1 MVIVVSSS
9 CMNTAVRM
17 MTSASHGFLAGRGTV
32 VPFRRL
38 MAGPVSSAMTSSTCT
53 RSGRGRGPLHSVG
66 PGRPGAVKNNRSF
79 VNLQEI

>member
-1 MVIVVSSS
+1 MVIVVSSN

-17 MTSASHGFLAGRGTV
+17 MISTSHGFLAWRDTA

-38 MAGPVSSAMTSSTCT
+38 MAGPVISAMTSSTCT
-53 RSGRGRGPLHSVG
+53 PPGRGPLHSAG
-66 PGRPGAVKNNRSF
+66 PERPDDVKNNRSF